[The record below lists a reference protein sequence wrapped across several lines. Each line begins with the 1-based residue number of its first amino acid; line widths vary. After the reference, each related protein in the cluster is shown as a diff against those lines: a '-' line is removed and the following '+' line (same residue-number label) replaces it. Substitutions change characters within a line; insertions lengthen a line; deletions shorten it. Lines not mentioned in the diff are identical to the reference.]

1 MPTDPVPAGTVSAA
15 TGYVSSAVSWVAGS
29 ILGSKDAS
37 KPGAQSAQSGQTG
50 QSAQTGQSG
59 QTEKSAEPPKSV
71 SSKDV
76 NRVLPAMAMAELS
89 MEELEA
95 LGTKSA
101 QTEQAGQP
109 GLVHMESGEDM
120 WGEST
125 EPKKEDVWSDAE
137 WSDVEKD
144 AKDAKDAAQSEIA
157 TAGGWGDTH
166 LGFSDEE
173 DEKAKKEDAT
183 LAMIKEM
190 AKQKNKPA
198 ERGEVGVM

>member
-1 MPTDPVPAGTVSAA
+1 MPTDPVPAGAVSTA

-29 ILGSKDAS
+29 ILGGKDGAKDGAKDGVKPVEQAGQAS
-37 KPGAQSAQSGQTG
+37 ASGT
-50 QSAQTGQSG
+50 S
-59 QTEKSAEPPKSV
+59 EPPKSV

-76 NRVLPAMAMAELS
+76 SRVLPAMAMAELS

-95 LGTKSA
+95 LGTKPA
-101 QTEQAGQP
+101 QPEPKA
-109 GLVHMESGEDM
+109 LEHADSVEDM

-125 EPKKEDVWSDAE
+125 AAKKADAWSDGE
-137 WSDVEKD
+137 WSDVEK
-144 AKDAKDAAQSEIA
+144 AEASNAEKAETSEIA
-157 TAGGWGDTH
+157 AAGGWGDTE

-190 AKQKNKPA
+190 AKQKNESA
-198 ERGEVGVM
+198 ARGRGVAA

>member
-1 MPTDPVPAGTVSAA
+1 MPTDPVPAGAVSTA

-29 ILGSKDAS
+29 ILGGKDGAKDGAKDGTKPAEQAGQAS
-37 KPGAQSAQSGQTG
+37 ASGTAGAS
-50 QSAQTGQSG
+50 
-59 QTEKSAEPPKSV
+59 EPPKSV

-76 NRVLPAMAMAELS
+76 SRVLPAMAMAELS

-95 LGTKSA
+95 LGTKPA
-101 QTEQAGQP
+101 QPEQAQK
-109 GLVHMESGEDM
+109 GLEHADSVEDM

-125 EPKKEDVWSDAE
+125 PTKKADAWSDGE
-137 WSDVEKD
+137 WSDVEK
-144 AKDAKDAAQSEIA
+144 AAEASNAEKAETSEIA
-157 TAGGWGDTH
+157 AAGGWGDTE

-190 AKQKNKPA
+190 AKQKNEPA
-198 ERGEVGVM
+198 ACGRGVAA

>member
-1 MPTDPVPAGTVSAA
+1 MPTDPVPAGAVSTA

-29 ILGSKDAS
+29 ILGGKDGAKNGA
-37 KPGAQSAQSGQTG
+37 KPAEQAGQTG
-50 QSAQTGQSG
+50 VTGTAGAS
-59 QTEKSAEPPKSV
+59 EPPKSV

-95 LGTKSA
+95 LGTKPA
-101 QTEQAGQP
+101 QPEQKA
-109 GLVHMESGEDM
+109 LEHADSVEDM
-120 WGEST
+120 WGENA
-125 EPKKEDVWSDAE
+125 PAKKTDAWSDGE
-137 WSDVEKD
+137 WSDVEK
-144 AKDAKDAAQSEIA
+144 AAEASNAEKAETSEIA
-157 TAGGWGDTH
+157 AAGGWGDTE

-190 AKQKNKPA
+190 AKQKNEPA
-198 ERGEVGVM
+198 ARGRGVAA

>member
-1 MPTDPVPAGTVSAA
+1 MPTDPVPAGAVSTA

-29 ILGSKDAS
+29 ILGGKDGAKDGAKDSAKPAEQARQAS
-37 KPGAQSAQSGQTG
+37 ASGTAGAS
-50 QSAQTGQSG
+50 
-59 QTEKSAEPPKSV
+59 EPPKSV

-95 LGTKSA
+95 LGTKPA
-101 QTEQAGQP
+101 QPEP
-109 GLVHMESGEDM
+109 KGLEHADSVEDM
-120 WGEST
+120 WGENA
-125 EPKKEDVWSDAE
+125 PAKKADAWSDGE
-137 WSDVEKD
+137 WSDVEK
-144 AKDAKDAAQSEIA
+144 AAEASNAEKAETSEIA
-157 TAGGWGDTH
+157 AAGGWGDTE

-190 AKQKNKPA
+190 AKQKNEPA
-198 ERGEVGVM
+198 ACGRGVAA